1 MLAQVVL
8 LAAVSCCLVVD
19 YLDKDYLDKDF
30 LQVHSEEPREEV
42 DCRLDQVEDFA
53 FDFVC

>member
-8 LAAVSCCLVVD
+8 LAAVNCCLVVD

-42 DCRLDQVEDFA
+42 DYHLDQVEDFA